1 MDAYLKG
8 ILALKCKLFLA
19 SETWHNILM
28 IKIQPNKSMRI
39 FVLISMKK
47 FIQFIFL
54 LSSITV
60 FSQNVLVSSTTYTPQ
75 ELIENVLIN
84 SSCVENLVVTN
95 VVGGNFN
102 STEKSYGYFDANG
115 SSFPLQK
122 GIVLSTGK
130 LNNVEGPNDS
140 LSDDDASNWGG
151 DSDLEMILN
160 ESNTLNATI
169 LEFNFSVNAN
179 QISFNYVFAS
189 EEYQQNNSSTCQY
202 SDLFG
207 FLIRKETT
215 QDYTNIAL
223 VPATETP
230 VKVTTVH
237 SGVPGEC
244 DPINEAYFGSW
255 NSNSA
260 PINFNGQTAVL
271 TATANIIPNEVYH
284 VKLVIADEQNYR
296 YDSAV
301 FLEASS
307 FKLGTDLGIDR
318 LIATNNPICGNE
330 TITLNAYQNNV
341 LSYQWFKN
349 GSPLLGTTNFTLEV
363 DSAGTYDVEVTLANG
378 CISYGTI
385 EIEYNPLPVVQ
396 DVTLIQCDEDILND
410 GISVF
415 NLNQIY
421 DKVTNTTPNLN
432 LKFYK
437 NSLDAEL
444 NTSNNLNGDFYTNI
458 QNPETIFVQVSDPQ
472 SGCINIAELTLK
484 VSPKTAQN
492 TVLKSCDYDG
502 TDDGIFNFTL
512 SDANNE
518 ILAGLPTTHTLS
530 YYENYQ
536 DALLENNPLGINY
549 TNTTP
554 YNQTIF
560 ARIENDNDCFG
571 INTLELVVDKLPE
584 IVVENDLWYCLN
596 TFPSFIT
603 LDAGILN
610 GFPSSFTY
618 NWSTAATTPQIQ
630 VNTPGVYTVTVTNAN
645 GCSKLRTITVLPS
658 NTATFDS
665 IEIVDGVENNSVSV
679 LVSGE
684 GDYEYALDTEFTGY
698 QDSNSFFAVKPG
710 FHTVYVRDKNNC
722 GTVQKDIA
730 VIGFPKFFTPNGD
743 GYNDNWHIYGINTPD
758 QIDSEI
764 YIFDRFGKLLT
775 KLNPLGAGWD
785 GTNNGT
791 NLPTSDYWFY
801 VKLEDGRLFKGHF
814 TLKR

>member
-1 MDAYLKG
+1 
-8 ILALKCKLFLA
+8 
-19 SETWHNILM
+19 M

-39 FVLISMKK
+39 FVLIFMKK
-47 FIQFIFL
+47 FIPFIFL
-54 LSSITV
+54 LSSVTV
-60 FSQNVLVSSTTYTPQ
+60 LSQNVLVSSAYTPQ

-115 SSFPLQK
+115 SSFPLQT

-130 LNNVEGPNDS
+130 LSNVGGPNDS

-169 LEFNFSVNAN
+169 LEFNFSVSAN

-189 EEYQQNNSSTCQY
+189 EEYQQNNSSTCKY

-215 QDYTNIAL
+215 LDYTNIAL
-223 VPATETP
+223 VPSTETP

-244 DPINEAYFGSW
+244 DPINEAYFGRW

-271 TATANIIPNEVYH
+271 TATANIIPNEIYH

-307 FKLGTDLGIDR
+307 FRLGTDLGINR
-318 LIATNNPICGNE
+318 LIATNNPMCGNE
-330 TITLNAYQNNV
+330 TTTLNAFQNNV

-349 GSPLLGTTNFTLEV
+349 GSLLIGSSNSTLKV
-363 DSAGTYDVEVTLANG
+363 DSAGKYDVEVTLANG

-385 EIEYNPLPVVQ
+385 QIEYNPLPVVQ
-396 DVTLIQCDEDILND
+396 DVILIQCDEDNLND

-421 DKVTNTTPNLN
+421 DKVTNTTPDLN

-437 NSLDAEL
+437 NRLDAEL

-458 QNPETIFVQVSDPQ
+458 QNPETVFVQVSDPQ
-472 SGCINIAELTLK
+472 SGCINVAELTLK

-492 TVLKSCDYDG
+492 TVLKHCDSDG
-502 TDDGIFNFTL
+502 TEDGVFNFTL
-512 SDANNE
+512 SDVNNE
-518 ILAGLPTTHTLS
+518 ILDGLPATHTLS
-530 YYENYQ
+530 YYETYE
-536 DALLENNPLGINY
+536 DALLETNPLGINY
-549 TNTTP
+549 TNSTP

-560 ARIENDNDCFG
+560 ARVENDNDCFG
-571 INTLELVVDKLPE
+571 ISTLELVINELPE
-584 IVVENDLWYCLN
+584 IDLEDERLYCLN
-596 TFPSFIT
+596 TFPSYIT

-630 VNTPGVYTVTVTNAN
+630 VNTPGIYTVTVTNNN

-684 GDYEYALDTEFTGY
+684 GDYEYALDTEFSGFQDLNLFTG
-698 QDSNSFFAVKPG
+698 VGPG
-710 FHTVYVRDKNNC
+710 LHTVYVRDKNNC

-743 GYNDNWHIYGINTPD
+743 GYNDNWHIYGINTPN
-758 QIDSEI
+758 QVNSEV
-764 YIFDRFGKLLT
+764 YIFNRFGKLIIQLD
-775 KLNPLGAGWD
+775 PLGAGWD
-785 GTNNGT
+785 GTYNG
-791 NLPTSDYWFY
+791 NLLPTSDYWFY
-801 VKLEDGRLFKGHF
+801 VKLQGNKIFQGHF

>member
-1 MDAYLKG
+1 M
-8 ILALKCKLFLA
+8 C
-19 SETWHNILM
+19 
-28 IKIQPNKSMRI
+28 I
-39 FVLISMKK
+39 FVMIFMKK
-47 FIQFIFL
+47 FSQFIFL
-54 LSSITV
+54 LLSFSV
-60 FSQNVLVSSTTYTPQ
+60 MSQNVLVSSTNYTPQ

-84 SSCVENLVVTN
+84 SSCVDNLVVTN

-122 GIVLSTGK
+122 GIVLSTGR

-151 DSDLEMILN
+151 DTDLEMILN

-169 LEFNFSVNAN
+169 LEFNFSVSAN

-207 FLIRKETT
+207 FLIQKQSGGPYR
-215 QDYTNIAL
+215 NIAI
-223 VPATETP
+223 VPSTQTP

-271 TATANIIPNEVYH
+271 TATANIIPNEIYH

-307 FKLGTDLGIDR
+307 FRLGTDLGIDR
-318 LIATNNPICGNE
+318 LIATNNPLCGNE
-330 TITLNAYQNNV
+330 TITLNASQNNV

-349 GSPLLGTTNFTLEV
+349 GSPLTGFTGTSLNV
-363 DSAGTYDVEVTLANG
+363 DSAGQYDVEVTLTNG

-385 EIEYNPLPVVQ
+385 QIEYSPLPIVQ
-396 DVTLIQCDEDILND
+396 DATLIQCDEDNLND
-410 GISVF
+410 GITTF

-421 DKVTNTTPNLN
+421 NKVTNAIPNLN

-437 NSLDAEL
+437 TSLDAEL
-444 NTSNNLNGDFYTNI
+444 DTSNNLNGDSYTNI
-458 QNPETIFVQVSDPQ
+458 QSPETVFVQVSDPQ
-472 SGCINIAELTLK
+472 SGCINVAELILK

-492 TVLKSCDYDG
+492 TVLKSCDDDG
-502 TDDGIFNFTL
+502 TDDGVFNFTL
-512 SDANNE
+512 SEANNE
-518 ILAGLPTTHTLS
+518 ILAGLPATHTLS
-530 YYENYQ
+530 YYEFYQ
-536 DALLENNPLGINY
+536 DALLENNPLGTNY

-571 INTLELVVDKLPE
+571 INTLELIVNELPE
-584 IVVENDLWYCLN
+584 IVVENERSYCLN

-603 LDAGILN
+603 LDAGFIN

-618 NWSTAATTPQIQ
+618 DWSTGATTSQIQ
-630 VNTPGVYTVTVTNAN
+630 VNVPGIYTVTVSNIN
-645 GCSKLRTITVLPS
+645 GCSKIRTITVLPS

-665 IEIVDGVENNSVSV
+665 IEIIDGIENNSVTV
-679 LVSGE
+679 VVSGE
-684 GDYEYALDTEFTGY
+684 GDYEYALNTEFSEY
-698 QDSNSFFAVKPG
+698 QNSNSFFGVKPG
-710 FHTVYVRDKNNC
+710 FHTVYVRDKNDC
-722 GTVQKDIA
+722 GTVKKDIA

-743 GYNDNWHIYGINTPD
+743 GYNDTWHVYGINTAN
-758 QIDSEI
+758 QVNSEI
-764 YIFDRFGKLLT
+764 YIFDRFGKLLIQ
-775 KLNPLGAGWD
+775 LNPLGAGWD
-785 GTNNGT
+785 GTYSGVI
-791 NLPTSDYWFY
+791 LPTSDYWFY
-801 VKLEDGRLFKGHF
+801 IKLQGNKIFQGHF